1 VIGRTR
7 KIRGARAV
15 IGVLALTGCVGL
27 AVMSTSASVS
37 GATTALHK
45 QTGVAKNWKNKLSS
59 NTNGWCNN
67 PVNAACDGSA
77 TGYGTIEIVKHSFT
91 NFNSYA
97 PAVPGPGGQ
106 SKYARLSGAESP
118 PAAVETLHGCTV
130 PGGENCTG
138 PYTKFQNPW
147 VMNHTVFPTG
157 GYTTS
162 IKIYLDASWAAANP
176 GQVVNWDVGL
186 TGITDTYLSDNSFAL
201 TSSGGGWLLGLG
213 TDATA
218 GPTLL
223 STSGWYTFNLT
234 FTAVAGEVFA
244 TYSVLNSASTS
255 VFASSQDTGSTQAAT
270 GGVRYGWFDNEDVLG
285 LPVAQ
290 VSYSNL

>member
-1 VIGRTR
+1 MLGRTR
-7 KIRGARAV
+7 NFRRARSV
-15 IGVLALTGCVGL
+15 IGVLALTGCAGMV
-27 AVMSTSASVS
+27 VMSTTASMS
-37 GATTALHK
+37 GAATAL
-45 QTGVAKNWKNKLSS
+45 QSGVAPNWQNKLSS
-59 NTNGWCNN
+59 NTSGWCNN
-67 PVNAACDGSA
+67 PANAPCNGSA
-77 TGYGTIEIVKHSFT
+77 TGYGTIGIVPHTFR
-91 NFNSYA
+91 NYNSYA

-106 SKYARLSGAESP
+106 LSYARLSGAETP
-118 PAAVETLHGCTV
+118 PAVESLHGCTV

-138 PYTKFQNPW
+138 AYTKFQSPW
-147 VMNHTVFPTG
+147 VKNHTVFPAG

-162 IKIYLDASWAAANP
+162 IKIYLDTKWAAANP
-176 GQVVNWDVGL
+176 GQVVNWDIAL

-223 STSGWYTFNLT
+223 STSGWYTFKLT
-234 FTAVAGEVFA
+234 FTAVSGEVYA
-244 TYSVLNSASTS
+244 RYQVLNSASTS
-255 VFASSQDTGSTQAAT
+255 VFKSFLDTGSAQAAT

>member
-1 VIGRTR
+1 MIGRTT
-7 KIRGARAV
+7 KIRGVRAV

-27 AVMSTSASVS
+27 AVMGTTASVA
-37 GATTALHK
+37 GAK
-45 QTGVAKNWKNKLSS
+45 QAAGVAKNWQNKLGG
-59 NTNGWCNN
+59 NTTGWCNN
-67 PVNAACDGSA
+67 PLNAACDGSA
-77 TGYGTIEIVKHSFT
+77 TGYGTIAIVKHTFT
-91 NFNSYA
+91 NYNSYA

-106 SKYARLSGAESP
+106 SKYARVSGAETP
-118 PAAVETLHGCTV
+118 PAIETLHGCTV
-130 PGGENCTG
+130 PGSENCTG

-147 VMNHTVFPTG
+147 VANHTVFPTG

-162 IKIYLDASWAAANP
+162 IKIYLDATWAAANP

-201 TSSGGGWLLGLG
+201 TSSAGGWLLGLG

-218 GPTLL
+218 GPTVL

-234 FTAVAGEVFA
+234 FTAVGGEVFA
-244 TYSVLNSASTS
+244 TYSVLNPASTS
-255 VFASSQDTGSTQAAT
+255 VFASTQDTGSTQAAT

-290 VSYSNL
+290 VSYRNL